1 MTLAQFV
8 TVLRATPKEIRQ
20 ASRDALNTM
29 GLRLR
34 DLMITQIGKDMKVR
48 NKTFVRKFMW
58 VQKTKAVWVEQQKV
72 VVGSLKAKGVS
83 GWKEQQD
90 GGEADRDRTM
100 SKLAR
105 GGSFNRVVQQLARI
119 GEKKSEN
126 ILTADKAHITGTEGN
141 RISGLLIYASR
152 TAWPGL
158 IQLDGEKYKGALV
171 RIKPGQFWMSTK
183 KKNGKITGPT
193 IPKFDVVQHR
203 KHFTPAK
210 HPWRTEAVNAL
221 LSGTNVKTLWKESM
235 EEAFKRAR
243 HGKH

>member
-34 DLMITQIGKDMKVR
+34 DLMIAQIGKDMKVR

-90 GGEADRDRTM
+90 GGEAERDRTM
-100 SKLAR
+100 SMLAR
-105 GGSFNRVVQQLARI
+105 GGSFAKQVQKTARI
-119 GEKKSEN
+119 MKHP
-126 ILTADKAHITGTEGN
+126 LTAEEAGIHGTDGN
-141 RISGLLIYASR
+141 RTVGLLAYAAR
-152 TAWPGL
+152 TGWDGL
-158 IQLDGEKYKGALV
+158 VQLDGKYKGALA
-171 RIKPGQFWMSTK
+171 RIKPGKFRQVTK
-183 KKNGKITGPT
+183 GKRKYLMPEFQI
-193 IPKFDVVQHR
+193 VQHR

-210 HPWRTEAVNAL
+210 HPWRDEAVKAL
-221 LSGTNVKTLWKESM
+221 LSGTNVRTLWKESM
-235 EEAFKRAR
+235 QKAFERAR
-243 HGKH
+243 AGKK